1 MIIVKEN
8 AFWAAYV
15 EGNTSDLSKL
25 LLPGFVNVEEQI
37 QNREQVLEFVKEFHS
52 HCTLAPVKILDPSV
66 SFLGPEVATIVYHSV
81 EAPTCGTQTASGETN
96 VSSVWLHR
104 DGRWQMHLHTEHGI
118 HSRRNPEPRK
128 PCQAGLNPKIET
140 RKLGTIFIKREGAQI
155 VCEEPCLFQ

>member
-1 MIIVKEN
+1 MRRLLIAFLLLPTSPLLAQTADRSDMIIVKEN

-81 EAPTCGTQTASGETN
+81 EAPTCGEAITFECFARLHSSGG
-96 VSSVWLHR
+96 SLS
-104 DGRWQMHLHTEHGI
+104 
-118 HSRRNPEPRK
+118 
-128 PCQAGLNPKIET
+128 
-140 RKLGTIFIKREGAQI
+140 
-155 VCEEPCLFQ
+155 